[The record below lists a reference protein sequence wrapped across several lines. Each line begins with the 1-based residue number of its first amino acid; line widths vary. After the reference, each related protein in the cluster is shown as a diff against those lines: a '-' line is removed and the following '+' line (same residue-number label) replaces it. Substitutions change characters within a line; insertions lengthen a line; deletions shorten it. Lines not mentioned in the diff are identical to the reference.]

1 RDLGIGPVKRHQ
13 ATRQPVIRDRLA
25 RLHGERAALEAAELG
40 ESKLGGRCAVEHAS
54 RLLEKQPAG
63 FGQLDAAA
71 DAVQQ
76 RGPIGILERD
86 ARGAARLLR
95 QVQGLRRTSH
105 VLAFGD
111 SDEDAQLLEGHA
123 GFIAASVEA
132 CPRACA
138 ARVVRRR
145 AASTILLASYCTIQ
159 PRFWKMAAPAGDT
172 RNLTK
177 SLAVALPC
185 PRRVSAMPA
194 SR

>member
-1 RDLGIGPVKRHQ
+1 MSIFQRD
-13 ATRQPVIRDRLA
+13 D
-25 RLHGERAALEAAELG
+25 
-40 ESKLGGRCAVEHAS
+40 
-54 RLLEKQPAG
+54 
-63 FGQLDAAA
+63 
-71 DAVQQ
+71 
-76 RGPIGILERD
+76 
-86 ARGAARLLR
+86 RGADRLLR
-95 QVQGLRRTSH
+95 QVQGFGGTRH

-138 ARVVRRR
+138 AGIMRKRR
-145 AASTILLASYCTIQ
+145 ALITLLPSYCTIQ

-172 RNLTK
+172 RNLTN
-177 SLAVALPC
+177 SPAVALPC